1 MSTDRIITERVVSAM
16 FDQNAYLVWKHG
28 ETKAVAIDPGFDVES
43 LIGLIHSNQLTLAAI
58 WLTHGHADHIIG
70 LERLKKAFPDA
81 PIVIG
86 VNEAALLTDPE
97 LNLSL
102 PMGFPVVAPKADR
115 TVVDGEQF
123 EEAGMKVRVLEIPG
137 HSPGSVVFVI
147 ENPKPNIAF
156 VGDVIFAG
164 SVGRADFKG
173 GDGRQLIT
181 GIRSKLFA
189 FDDDTLLF
197 PGHGPS
203 TTIGQEQQTNPFV
216 GYGVKLE
223 F

>member
-43 LIGLIHSNQLTLAAI
+43 LISLIHSNQLTLAAI
-58 WLTHGHADHIIG
+58 WLTHGHADHIMG

-97 LNLSL
+97 LNLSS

-115 TVVDGEQF
+115 T
-123 EEAGMKVRVLEIPG
+123 
-137 HSPGSVVFVI
+137 
-147 ENPKPNIAF
+147 
-156 VGDVIFAG
+156 
-164 SVGRADFKG
+164 
-173 GDGRQLIT
+173 
-181 GIRSKLFA
+181 KLFA
-189 FDDDTLLF
+189 FPDDTLLF

-203 TTIGQEQQTNPFV
+203 TTIGREQQTNPYV
-216 GYGVKLE
+216 GDGVNPE
-223 F
+223 S